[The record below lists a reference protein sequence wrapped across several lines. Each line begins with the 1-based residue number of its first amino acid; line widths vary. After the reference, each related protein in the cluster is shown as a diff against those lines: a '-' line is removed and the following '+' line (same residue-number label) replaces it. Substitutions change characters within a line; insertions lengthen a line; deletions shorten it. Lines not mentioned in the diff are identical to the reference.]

1 MSNKGISGLSIIVD
15 RYATAM
21 MELADRSNL
30 HDNIN
35 RDLYLLKDLVKSNN
49 ELAALID
56 HPLISS
62 EDKKDVL
69 EKILSGE
76 IAEYVLNLVRV
87 LADSNRLLIMPL
99 IADRYNA
106 ILCKKRNIDT
116 AEVITAIPI
125 DEGTLH
131 RVKEKLEK
139 LFQKQVNIK
148 SRVDK
153 SILAGMVIKISDKII
168 DGSIKTKFENMKKQ
182 LVQS

>member
-1 MSNKGISGLSIIVD
+1 MSDKGIFGLSIIVD
-15 RYATAM
+15 KYATAM
-21 MELADRSNL
+21 MELADRYNL
-30 HDNIN
+30 HDDIN

-49 ELAALID
+49 ELSLLID
-56 HPLISS
+56 HPIISND
-62 EDKKDVL
+62 DKKDVL

-76 IAEYVLNLVRV
+76 VTEYVLNLVRV
-87 LADSNRLLIMPL
+87 LADGNRLFIMHL
-99 IADRYNA
+99 IADHYNA

-125 DEGTLH
+125 DEGTLA

-148 SRVDK
+148 ACIDE
-153 SILAGMVIKISDKII
+153 SIIAGMVIKISDKVI

-182 LVQS
+182 LA